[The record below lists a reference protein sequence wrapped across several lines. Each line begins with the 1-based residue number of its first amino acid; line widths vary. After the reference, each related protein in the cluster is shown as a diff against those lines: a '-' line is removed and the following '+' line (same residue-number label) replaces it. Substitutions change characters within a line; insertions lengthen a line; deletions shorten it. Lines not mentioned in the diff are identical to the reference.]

1 MELQRILAP
10 DTRSATERATAL
22 FGHDVLVI
30 SNHRVNGQT
39 ELVVA
44 VDLDEK
50 GLLARTELVV
60 SASKSFSSHLS
71 NIQDQTNSIE
81 TQTAISKNLRSTED
95 DKEYLRSREV
105 IDLIRKEFAALR
117 RELVINQYAKG
128 WSSDITPSE
137 QLNPLFT
144 SLTESGMPL
153 GLRTLLLD
161 SIKEM
166 TNEQDALFAIKEQL
180 SQSLARPLAP
190 IPQSGIHLIAGPS
203 GAGKTLM
210 AARLASN
217 ASAKLGPKQVAIISY
232 RDLRFGAW
240 SQTQLLAAQIGV
252 DCFRA
257 DDTATLELL
266 LNELSQRSLVLID
279 TPGFQMVERI
289 AEVKS
294 LCPDCICHA
303 IMPADASSASLKKLA
318 ATEEV
323 NWQSL
328 MISKVDESVHAWPL
342 LEFMCHNSLR
352 ISVGSDGDHLS
363 NLKCDLTTDLLV
375 NKAVANFSH
384 IPPKQTHARIQTRP
398 EEHLPFKVFATGA
411 PRGLRGPFN

>member
-1 MELQRILAP
+1 MELQRILAS

-50 GLLARTELVV
+50 ALLARTELAVV
-60 SASKSFSSHLS
+60 TSTTFSSHLS
-71 NIQDQTNSIE
+71 NIQGQAQAKEPKPSL
-81 TQTAISKNLRSTED
+81 QPSLRSVEEE
-95 DKEYLRSREV
+95 KEYLHTREI
-105 IDLIRKEFAALR
+105 IDLIRKEFASLR
-117 RELVINQYAKG
+117 RELALNQYAKG
-128 WSSDITPSE
+128 WPSNITPSE
-137 QLNPLFT
+137 VLNPLFT

-166 TNEQDALFAIKEQL
+166 TNEQDALLAIKEQL
-180 SQSLARPLAP
+180 CQSLARPLAP
-190 IPQSGIHLIAGPS
+190 IPQTGIHLIAGPS

-232 RDLRFGAW
+232 SDLRFGAW

-257 DDTATLELL
+257 DDVATLELL
-266 LNELSQRSLVLID
+266 LNELSQRSLLLID
-279 TPGFQMVERI
+279 TPGHQMAERI
-289 AEVKS
+289 SEVTS
-294 LCPDCICHA
+294 LRPDCICHA
-303 IMPADASSASLKKLA
+303 IVPADASSASLKKLA
-318 ATEEV
+318 DTEAV

-384 IPPKQTHARIQTRP
+384 LPPKQTPARIQARP
-398 EEHLPFKVFATGA
+398 DENLPFKVFATGA

>member
-1 MELQRILAP
+1 MELQRILAS
-10 DTRSATERATAL
+10 DTRSAAERATAL

-50 GLLARTELVV
+50 GLLARTELAV
-60 SASKSFSSHLS
+60 SAGKSFSSHLTS
-71 NIQDQTNSIE
+71 IQLQTNSIE
-81 TQTAISKNLRSTED
+81 TQTSINKSPRSAED
-95 DKEYLRSREV
+95 EKEYLRSKEV
-105 IDLIRKEFAALR
+105 IDLIKKEFAALR
-117 RELVINQYAKG
+117 RELVLNQYAKG
-128 WSSDITPSE
+128 WPSDITPSE
-137 QLNPLFT
+137 ELNPLFT

-161 SIKEM
+161 SIKDM
-166 TNEQDALFAIKEQL
+166 TNEQDALLAIKEQL
-180 SQSLARPLAP
+180 IQSLARPLAP
-190 IPQSGIHLIAGPS
+190 IPQNGIHLIAGPS

-232 RDLRFGAW
+232 MDLRFGAW

-257 DDTATLELL
+257 DNPATLELL
-266 LNELSQRSLVLID
+266 LSELSQRSLVLID
-279 TPGFQMVERI
+279 TPGFQMFERI
-289 AEVKS
+289 SEVKS
-294 LCPDCICHA
+294 LCPDCVCHA

-318 ATEEV
+318 SAEEV

-363 NLKCDLTTDLLV
+363 NLKCDLTTDLLI

-384 IPPKQTHARIQTRP
+384 LPPKQTPARIQARP

>member
-1 MELQRILAP
+1 MELQRILAS

-50 GLLARTELVV
+50 ELLARTELAVPIG
-60 SASKSFSSHLS
+60 KSFSSHLT
-71 NIQDQTNSIE
+71 NIQGQTNAIE
-81 TQTAISKNLRSTED
+81 TQTEINKTIRATED
-95 DKEYLRSREV
+95 ENEYLRSREV

-117 RELVINQYAKG
+117 RELVLNQYSKG
-128 WSSDITPSE
+128 WSSDITTSHE
-137 QLNPLFT
+137 LNPLFT

-161 SIKEM
+161 SIKDM
-166 TNEQDALFAIKEQL
+166 TDEQDALFAIKEQL

-190 IPQSGIHLIAGPS
+190 IPQTGIHLIAGPS
-203 GAGKTLM
+203 GSGKTLM

-217 ASAKLGPKQVAIISY
+217 ASAKIGPKQVAIISY

-257 DDTATLELL
+257 DDAATLELL

-279 TPGFQMVERI
+279 TPGLQIVERI
-289 AEVKS
+289 SEVKS
-294 LCPDCICHA
+294 LCPDCVCHA
-303 IMPADASSASLKKLA
+303 IMPADSSSASLKKLA
-318 ATEEV
+318 STEEV

-328 MISKVDESVHAWPL
+328 MISKVDESIHAWPL

-384 IPPKQTHARIQTRP
+384 LPPKQTPARIQARP
-398 EEHLPFKVFATGA
+398 EENMPFKVFAAGA

>member
-1 MELQRILAP
+1 MELQRILAS

-50 GLLARTELVV
+50 ALLARTELAVV
-60 SASKSFSSHLS
+60 TSTTFSSHLS
-71 NIQDQTNSIE
+71 NIQGQAQAKEPKPSL
-81 TQTAISKNLRSTED
+81 QPSLRSVEEE
-95 DKEYLRSREV
+95 KEYLHTREI
-105 IDLIRKEFAALR
+105 IDLIRKEFASLR
-117 RELVINQYAKG
+117 RELVLNQYAKG
-128 WSSDITPSE
+128 WPSNITPSE
-137 QLNPLFT
+137 VLNPLFA

-166 TNEQDALFAIKEQL
+166 TNEQDALLAIKEQL

-232 RDLRFGAW
+232 SDLRFGAW

-257 DDTATLELL
+257 DDVATLELL

-279 TPGFQMVERI
+279 TPGHQMAERI
-289 AEVKS
+289 SEVTG
-294 LCPDCICHA
+294 LRPDCICHA
-303 IMPADASSASLKKLA
+303 IVPADASSASLKKLA
-318 ATEEV
+318 DTEAV

-375 NKAVANFSH
+375 NKAVANFNHLSP
-384 IPPKQTHARIQTRP
+384 IETPVRIQTRP
-398 EEHLPFKVFATGA
+398 EEQLPLKVFATGA

>member
-1 MELQRILAP
+1 MELQRILAA
-10 DTRSATERATAL
+10 DTRSATDRATAL

-39 ELVVA
+39 ELVIA

-50 GLLARTELVV
+50 ALLARTELTAP
-60 SASKSFSSHLS
+60 SNQTFSSHLS
-71 NIQDQTNSIE
+71 SIQGQLNAAE
-81 TQTAISKNLRSTED
+81 TKFSAKQSLRSED
-95 DKEYLRSREV
+95 EEQEYLRSREI
-105 IDLIRKEFAALR
+105 IDLIRKEFADLR
-117 RELVINQYAKG
+117 RELALSQYAKG
-128 WSSDITPSE
+128 WHSDSTPSDE
-137 QLNPLFT
+137 LNPLFT
-144 SLTESGMPL
+144 SLSESGMSL
-153 GLRTLLLD
+153 GLRTHLLD
-161 SIKEM
+161 SMKDL
-166 TNEQDALFAIKEQL
+166 TNEQDALLAIKEQL
-180 SQSLARPLAP
+180 CLSLSRPLAP
-190 IPQSGIHLIAGPS
+190 IPEAGVHLIAGPS

-217 ASAKLGPKQVAIISY
+217 ASIKLGPRQVAIISY

-257 DDTATLELL
+257 DDPATLELL
-266 LNELSQRSLVLID
+266 LNELSPRGLVIID
-279 TPGFQMVERI
+279 TPGFQMNERI
-289 AEVKS
+289 SEVKT
-294 LCPDCICHA
+294 LCPDCVCHA
-303 IMPADASSASLKKLA
+303 IMPADASAASLKKL
-318 ATEEV
+318 TSSDEV

-363 NLKCDLTTDLLV
+363 NLKRDLTTDLLV
-375 NKAVANFSH
+375 NKAVSNFAH
-384 IPPKQTHARIQTRP
+384 LPPKQITARIPMRP
-398 EEHLPFKVFATGA
+398 EESLPLKVFAAGA

>member
-50 GLLARTELVV
+50 TLLSRSEVAEPGTQT
-60 SASKSFSSHLS
+60 FSSHLIS
-71 NIQDQTNSIE
+71 IQGQMTANEAKYSA
-81 TQTAISKNLRSTED
+81 TQIPRTDSEEQ
-95 DKEYLRSREV
+95 EYLRSREI
-105 IDLIRKEFAALR
+105 IDLIRQEFADLR
-117 RELVINQYAKG
+117 RELALNKYAKG
-128 WSSDITPSE
+128 WPTNITPNDE
-137 QLNPLFT
+137 LNPLFT
-144 SLTESGMPL
+144 SLSQSGMPL
-153 GLRTLLLD
+153 GLRALLLD
-161 SIKEM
+161 SMKDL
-166 TNEQDALFAIKEQL
+166 TNEEDALLAIKEQL
-180 SQSLARPLAP
+180 SQSLSRPLAP
-190 IPQSGIHLIAGPS
+190 IPQSGVHLIAGPS

-257 DDTATLELL
+257 DDQSTLELL
-266 LNELSQRSLVLID
+266 LNELSARGLVIID
-279 TPGFQMVERI
+279 TPGFQMIERI
-289 AEVKS
+289 TEVKT
-294 LCPDCICHA
+294 LCPDCVCHA
-303 IMPADASSASLKKLA
+303 IMPADASSAALEKIASA
-318 ATEEV
+318 EDV

-328 MISKVDESVHAWPL
+328 MISKVDESLHAWPL

-363 NLKCDLTTDLLV
+363 NLKCDITTDLLV
-375 NKAVANFSH
+375 NKAIANFTH
-384 IPPKQTHARIQTRP
+384 TPPKQMLARIQTRP
-398 EEHLPFKVFATGA
+398 EESIPFKVFAAGA

>member
-50 GLLARTELVV
+50 ALLARKEFVT
-60 SASKSFSSHLS
+60 SNSKSFSSHLS
-71 NIQDQTNSIE
+71 SLQAQSNPGD
-81 TQTAISKNLRSTED
+81 SKKEQHTTHEE

-117 RELVINQYAKG
+117 KELAMSQYTKRWA
-128 WSSDITPSE
+128 SDFTPSE
-137 QLNPLFT
+137 ELAPLYE

-153 GLRTLLLD
+153 GLRARLLD
-161 SIKEM
+161 SIKAM
-166 TNEQDALFAIKEQL
+166 TSEQEALFAIKEQL
-180 SQSLARPLAP
+180 CSSIDRPMAP
-190 IPQSGIHLIAGPS
+190 LPQTGIHLIAGPS

-217 ASAKLGPKQVAIISY
+217 ASSKLGTKQVAIISY

-257 DDTATLELL
+257 DDLATLELL

-279 TPGFQMVERI
+279 TAGFQMLERVS
-289 AEVKS
+289 EVKS

-303 IMPADASSASLKKLA
+303 IMPADSSSASLKKLA
-318 ATEEV
+318 DDGSV

-328 MISKVDESVHAWPL
+328 MISKVDESVHTWPL

-363 NLKCDLTTDLLV
+363 NLKCDLTTELLV
-375 NKAVANFSH
+375 DQAVANFNLLPPQQ
-384 IPPKQTHARIQTRP
+384 IPARIQTRSL
-398 EEHLPFKVFATGA
+398 EQLPFKVFASGA